1 MQNHQSLIYRE
12 EEREMNP
19 TCKMLGVSTIPWS
32 PLARGQL
39 TRPVDVTSARQETDW
54 FGSAMKGNYI
64 DSSNEIIRRVE
75 KVATDKGVSM
85 AQIALAWLLHRDT
98 IAAPIVGMHSV
109 ERVKD
114 IVGT

>member
-1 MQNHQSLIYRE
+1 
-12 EEREMNP
+12 MNP

-39 TRPVDVTSARQETDW
+39 TRPVNATSARDELDW
-54 FGSAMKGNYI
+54 FNSAMKGNYI
-64 DSSNEIIRRVE
+64 ESSNEIIRRVE
-75 KVATDKGVSM
+75 KVATDKRVSM

-114 IVGT
+114 IVSM